1 MPQSSTAFSPFEL
14 VSGRLVRGP
23 LVVLRETWEVDE
35 KSSEIVVSYVLS
47 VQEKLDKMTV
57 LVEENLKE
65 AQQTQKQ
72 WYDQKAHER
81 KFQTHDQVLVL
92 FPSSTSKLL
101 AQWQGPYEVVQQV
114 NKVNYHVGMHDKRK
128 KLRTFYINFIKEW
141 NAPVMSVNLMEEQ

>member
-23 LVVLRETWEVDE
+23 LVVLRETWEADE

-114 NKVNYHVGMHDKRK
+114 NKVNYHIGMHDKRK
-128 KLRTFYINFIKEW
+128 KLRTFHINFIKEW

>member
-1 MPQSSTAFSPFEL
+1 M
-14 VSGRLVRGP
+14 RGP

-81 KFQTHDQVLVL
+81 KFQTHD
-92 FPSSTSKLL
+92 
-101 AQWQGPYEVVQQV
+101 
-114 NKVNYHVGMHDKRK
+114 
-128 KLRTFYINFIKEW
+128 
-141 NAPVMSVNLMEEQ
+141 